1 MQLKTLTP
9 EQQKKF
15 VGDSKLN
22 PLMPTD
28 RFVPLGES
36 VKKDAWPPMPPQ
48 SYPSLDQGVEFQGM
62 QIPNPR
68 PVRDKNEN
76 LNIAM
81 GLEPEL
87 PAQLEAREDQF
98 YNLGQSDISDKEWN
112 KTDYTLERPKDYKQ
126 VIAEQRGL
134 AEEDVQIRQ
143 HPELDIVTY
152 RTRGEDRK
160 WGQEKRLEKGGL
172 REGYQANKAALT
184 GLGAEAIAGVGG
196 TLFAGPLGGVAGA
209 AAASAGQRAVRLLIG
224 RGMGLNKDVN
234 IAKES
239 GIEALFSL
247 GGSVAGEA
255 IMWGVRRAISSS
267 TIKVL
272 MADMGPDAIADMK
285 KTVAVFLQKSGQ
297 SEADAALN
305 VDQVFRQSDLPSS
318 TKQRISATT
327 SQVRPFSKKLKSQG
341 DELEREILDLSEGAE
356 LVAMDESIETALAAP
371 KITSK
376 ILSVAKQEADDRILQ
391 VESQAASD
399 TAKFETVLDEITQ
412 SPEIGESFDLMR
424 NQIASARESVLTG
437 ISKKYQD
444 FWSSIPSAKIDPT
457 PLNNFA
463 VKWKKR
469 LEQDIFPFLAQED
482 KSIIE
487 NALNFGKKTKTIP
500 AVPEGQILD
509 QYGNVIQK
517 AAPEQSIEV
526 SVPANFEQISRAIS
540 VIKEELR
547 REGIDR
553 RGAKGLLIKLKKTLT
568 GMRDDALEGVDD
580 VAMDE
585 LKALDNT
592 LSSTMRN
599 LEQSNINNIVKSLD
613 KGLSVSGVEANI
625 GRLLGGKGIPSKR
638 FMELATNPNSDIF
651 VKLPAIKDTIKAFYK
666 DSIEGKTGK
675 GLETVHTN
683 FMKKYG
689 RGMQNILTDE
699 EFKAFSSGADAT
711 VKKLAEIS
719 SKRRSALLKL
729 EDIGV
734 EGRVDNIVDWTLSGK
749 NPIERTKTIMKIIGG
764 DQELKAQYK
773 GLRGRRLLND
783 ISEMT
788 DSGPE
793 FSVKKMDVILKS
805 TAQLGELGE
814 LFGHSY
820 VRGLKKIQKI
830 ARLSQEGT
838 GGNLNPEIL
847 RLIQEQGP
855 QSATMAIWR
864 AFVARPLSRA
874 GLLTTGAFK
883 LLGAQGKKSLGNLIA
898 NPEKFLTALELY
910 SSNAPINQWAPVLGA
925 IGLGG
930 LIDETEG
937 PQSATMA
944 MLRDKL

>member
-666 DSIEGKTGK
+666 DCP
-675 GLETVHTN
+675 H
-683 FMKKYG
+683 
-689 RGMQNILTDE
+689 
-699 EFKAFSSGADAT
+699 
-711 VKKLAEIS
+711 
-719 SKRRSALLKL
+719 
-729 EDIGV
+729 
-734 EGRVDNIVDWTLSGK
+734 
-749 NPIERTKTIMKIIGG
+749 
-764 DQELKAQYK
+764 
-773 GLRGRRLLND
+773 
-783 ISEMT
+783 
-788 DSGPE
+788 
-793 FSVKKMDVILKS
+793 
-805 TAQLGELGE
+805 
-814 LFGHSY
+814 
-820 VRGLKKIQKI
+820 
-830 ARLSQEGT
+830 
-838 GGNLNPEIL
+838 
-847 RLIQEQGP
+847 
-855 QSATMAIWR
+855 
-864 AFVARPLSRA
+864 
-874 GLLTTGAFK
+874 
-883 LLGAQGKKSLGNLIA
+883 
-898 NPEKFLTALELY
+898 ELY
-910 SSNAPINQWAPVLGA
+910 EKVRAWYAEHS
-925 IGLGG
+925 
-930 LIDETEG
+930 D
-937 PQSATMA
+937 
-944 MLRDKL
+944 R